1 VDPVPYTMAEPS
13 ALTRL
18 TLSAYLPPET
28 LVSMTEAVAVE
39 VAINFLATERAS
51 ITISATLPEPDPF
64 WSVHSRVGWTV
75 LYLCELVKFGDPYA
89 SCSETSPVTVL
100 SVCLKN

>member
-1 VDPVPYTMAEPS
+1 VDPAPYTMAELS

-18 TLSAYLPPET
+18 TLSAYLPPRT
-28 LVSMTEAVAVE
+28 LVSATGAIAVE
-39 VAINFLATERAS
+39 VATNILAAARAS

-75 LYLCELVKFGDPYA
+75 PI
-89 SCSETSPVTVL
+89 SM
-100 SVCLKN
+100 